1 MYDDIDS
8 KLSSLKE
15 PTAFTMLDFDYL
27 LDVNVKLAQICFDGD
42 IEYIKSIPYI
52 IGTVEYDNYINNYIF
67 KNAKW
72 QPLESDPYMK
82 NLRVLTLRQIHTQA
96 DKKETVKQI
105 LVTTATGSDLDD
117 LGSGENVFRDD
128 GEYPYAEF
136 EFKLL
141 VAKDETV
148 YIPKGLI
155 LSDDTKQYKAIVLET
170 ASLLPGT
177 MISIVK
183 VLLQEYVEESEVKT
197 ETLVTS
203 LQFAVEI
210 KQLDIF
216 KNGATNESDDRY
228 RVRIIA
234 SNDRYSTAGSV
245 EAYKFHALSADSR
258 IDDITVLS
266 EKVLEVNIYIAS
278 FTGVDTLMIDR
289 VYEAFSARYVRPLND
304 RVIVK
309 QAEIII
315 EEITVTVELFD
326 ILSQSDIDTQIRSNF
341 SNSFFIGQDFVRSDL
356 IRKCHINGV
365 YRVTTDFSDVI
376 ISEKQI
382 FKISSL
388 NINFKE
394 AIL

>member
-1 MYDDIDS
+1 MYDDIES

-27 LDVNVKLAQICFDGD
+27 LDVNIKLSQICFDGEL
-42 IEYIKSIPYI
+42 EYIKSIPYI
-52 IGTVEYDNYINNYIF
+52 IGTDEYDNYINNYIF
-67 KNAKW
+67 KNDKW

-105 LVTTATGSDLDD
+105 LVTTATGYDLDD
-117 LGSGENVFRDD
+117 LGAGENVFRDN

-141 VAKDETV
+141 VAKDEIV

-155 LSDDTKQYKAIVLET
+155 LSDETKQYKAIVLET
-170 ASLLPGT
+170 VSLLKGA
-177 MISIVK
+177 MSSVVK
-183 VLLQEYVEESEVKT
+183 VALQEYVEESEVKT

-203 LQFAVEI
+203 LQFAVKI

-245 EAYKFHALSADSR
+245 EAYKYHALSADSR

-266 EKVLEVNIYIAS
+266 EKALEVNIYISS
-278 FTGVDTLMIDR
+278 FSGVDALMIDR
-289 VYEAFSARYVRPLND
+289 VYEACSARYVRPLND
-304 RVIVK
+304 KVIVSP
-309 QAEIII
+309 AETIID
-315 EEITVTVELFD
+315 EITVEVELFD
-326 ILSQSDIDTQIRSNF
+326 MLSQGDIDTNIRASF

-382 FKISSL
+382 FEISAL

-394 AIL
+394 AVL